1 MRVHSQSADLHA
13 SFLQYFLEVQPLL
26 RDLPLPIFNWLES
39 VLVEKEKDFDV
50 IHPVPPVALPNFL
63 KGLEGQLRYG
73 SPEGI
78 TEAETL
84 RFMVRAIS
92 RTGNHRSPDGGLLGT
107 NTLTSRAHTGC
118 RGRVEYTLLSFVAP
132 GCRLHHRVGR

>member
-1 MRVHSQSADLHA
+1 MHSQSTDLHA
-13 SFLQYFLEVQPLL
+13 FFPQYFLEVQPLL
-26 RDLPLPIFNWLES
+26 RDLPLPVFQWLES
-39 VLVEKEKDFDV
+39 VLVENEKEFDV

-84 RFMVRAIS
+84 RFMVRFITCDGS
-92 RTGNHRSPDGGLLGT
+92 HRSQMRALLGN
-107 NTLTSRAHTGC
+107 NTLISRAHTGC
-118 RGRVEYTLLSFVAP
+118 RSRTEHTLLSFVAP
-132 GCRLHHRVGR
+132 GCGLHHCLGR